1 MKIKCWKK
9 KVIQSSKKRLKT
21 FNLLETCKIQ
31 TFRLVKIYYIS
42 FWHEEHQHF
51 ACEKSPSVTSERTEW
66 LSHGNLPKIWIYVI
80 IKVKQCR
87 SLSVL
92 KNKGLC
98 QWQVTQNVNLHR
110 YRDDLWKMSHSSLV
124 TMFSFFIFC
133 LPASHRFV
141 NLDARLP
148 AKAPKQRYPLF

>member
-1 MKIKCWKK
+1 M
-9 KVIQSSKKRLKT
+9 QSSKKT
-21 FNLLETCKIQ
+21 FNLLETCQMQ

-42 FWHEEHQHF
+42 FWHEEYQHSTW
-51 ACEKSPSVTSERTEW
+51 EKSPSVTSERAIW
-66 LSHGNLPKIWIYVI
+66 VSHGNLWKIWIYVI

-87 SLSVL
+87 SLFLL

-124 TMFSFFIFC
+124 TMFSFFIFW
-133 LPASHRFV
+133 ASAYHRFV

-148 AKAPKQRYPLF
+148 AKAPKQRYSLF